1 MTTLR
6 QWDPVVYPH
15 TPLRYRGTTHVRV
28 SVDLFAVLLSGV
40 RLARIFEVMESRPD
54 ITFLV
59 ETDFPSSVGALPSN
73 VIVGL
78 NIPNESA
85 RQALLSTLPA
95 FRYAILR
102 ENPTGPVA
110 FCRCDGANLE
120 VQAHP
125 FLVSSDCPFHGPNKA
140 EWVIAGADKD
150 RIGFR
155 PIHPEWLRYLRDLC
169 AVTRIPFLF
178 TGWGSWVPDEY
189 VITQDDLDSGRFS
202 RDFFRAGE
210 RRSGQKPT
218 GQNKSR
224 CVMHQMGATALH
236 PGNPFDPWAAGH
248 PGWHTVMQRS
258 AKAGRVL
265 DGVEHDAYPKG
276 PNR

>member
-1 MTTLR
+1 MTMR
-6 QWDPVVYPH
+6 PWDPVVYPD
-15 TPLRYRGTTHVRV
+15 TPLRYRGTTRVRV

-59 ETDFPSSVGALPSN
+59 PTHFPSSVGTLPSN

-78 NIPNESA
+78 NIPDESA

-125 FLVSSDCPFHGPNKA
+125 FLVSSNCPFHGSNKVA
-140 EWVIAGADKD
+140 WVIAGADKELTS
-150 RIGFR
+150 FR
-155 PIHPEWLRYLRDLC
+155 PIHPDWLRGLRDLC
-169 AVTRIPFLF
+169 AVTGVPFLF
-178 TGWGSWVPDEY
+178 TGWGSWVPDEH
-189 VITQDDLDSGRFS
+189 VVTQDDLDTGRFS
-202 RDFFRAGE
+202 REFFHVGE
-210 RRSGQKPT
+210 RRVGQKPT

-224 CVMHQMGATALH
+224 CVMHPMGATALH

-258 AKAGRVL
+258 AKAGRLL
-265 DGVEHDAYPKG
+265 DGVEHHGYPDTSLA
-276 PNR
+276 